1 MKIIDNELQ
10 FSISDI
16 VQYFKSPYASYAT
29 WSNLQN
35 PGHISVENNLIQNS
49 SLQLR
54 SEENEADAKGYL
66 INNYEE
72 VKSIT
77 NPLEAVRYNCNILHG
92 PNVSNFN
99 EIYKFLNKQK
109 ISKKVINLNQT
120 INILQKLFNS
130 KKSQKNIKDKINK
143 IGQKVLKKNIDEINI
158 ILDKI

>member
-1 MKIIDNELQ
+1 MKLINNELQ

-54 SEENEADAKGYL
+54 SEENEADAKRYL

-77 NPLEAVRYNCNILHG
+77 NPLEAVSESKELI
-92 PNVSNFN
+92 VQ
-99 EIYKFLNKQK
+99 KKQ
-109 ISKKVINLNQT
+109 VIVQPT
-120 INILQKLFNS
+120 
-130 KKSQKNIKDKINK
+130 
-143 IGQKVLKKNIDEINI
+143 
-158 ILDKI
+158 LDKRKLYRQS

>member
-1 MKIIDNELQ
+1 MKLIDNELQ

-54 SEENEADAKGYL
+54 SEENEADAKRYL

-77 NPLEAVRYNCNILHG
+77 NPLEAVSESKGLIVQKKQVIVQPTLARE
-92 PNVSNFN
+92 NF
-99 EIYKFLNKQK
+99 IGRAD
-109 ISKKVINLNQT
+109 SKKVLLT
-120 INILQKLFNS
+120 FN
-130 KKSQKNIKDKINK
+130 K
-143 IGQKVLKKNIDEINI
+143 LKKPRTC
-158 ILDKI
+158 LSRK

>member
-54 SEENEADAKGYL
+54 SEENEADAKRYL
-66 INNYEE
+66 INNYEDIKTDSYDQNLKLYLKE
-72 VKSIT
+72 GRQWMKNKYGFSNKWAFQMYVKSFYDKFFEN
-77 NPLEAVRYNCNILHG
+77 NPEYRK
-92 PNVSNFN
+92 
-99 EIYKFLNKQK
+99 YKL
-109 ISKKVINLNQT
+109 
-120 INILQKLFNS
+120 
-130 KKSQKNIKDKINK
+130 
-143 IGQKVLKKNIDEINI
+143 
-158 ILDKI
+158 